1 MPVAAGTPVVN
12 VAAPTFKANPW
23 SICAELRAERPVVR
37 VPMPGGLREGYLIT
51 RYEDAIRVLRD
62 DEHFVKASAVPVIPA
77 TWVSRG
83 SRRYSGRSA
92 TQCSTA
98 TALSIVA

>member
-23 SICAELRAERPVVR
+23 SICAELRAQQPVVR

-51 RYEDAIRVLRD
+51 RYEGRD
-62 DEHFVKASAVPVIPA
+62 SGTA
-77 TWVSRG
+77 
-83 SRRYSGRSA
+83 RRR
-92 TQCSTA
+92 TLCERRPQCP
-98 TALSIVA
+98 

>member
-23 SICAELRAERPVVR
+23 FICAELRAEQPVVR

-51 RYEDAIRVLRD
+51 RYEDAIRYCATTNTLL
-62 DEHFVKASAVPVIPA
+62 KTSAVPVIPA
-77 TWVSRG
+77 AWVSRG
-83 SRRYSGRSA
+83 SRR
-92 TQCSTA
+92 C
-98 TALSIVA
+98 

>member
-23 SICAELRAERPVVR
+23 SISAELRAEQPVVR

-51 RYEDAIRVLRD
+51 RY
-62 DEHFVKASAVPVIPA
+62 DEHFVKDV
-77 TWVSRG
+77 
-83 SRRYSGRSA
+83 RSA
-92 TQCSTA
+92 RDPRHLGQPWIPPLLRPLNHTMLDSDGAEHRHLRT
-98 TALSIVA
+98 LV